1 MAEYWF
7 GKADGCRS
15 AFGFLINRA
24 GVGGA
29 LLVDG
34 EVFRG
39 FRGGAGEVG
48 HTIVDI
54 HGAKCSCGNY
64 GCLETL
70 VNEQRLI
77 REVSTGLKMG
87 QKSTLSVVEDYDA
100 ITLKQ
105 IMQAA
110 GEGIPSAGTLW
121 TTWRIIWWSGSQHC
135 HPLLPGND
143 RTVGR
148 DDLEICLLCQ
158 NRGGEGKAAAA

>member
-1 MAEYWF
+1 MFPSAIPYRSKPATRPSSIKIPSGGYGGILVWE
-7 GKADGCRS
+7 GGRVQS

-87 QKSTLSVVEDYDA
+87 QK
-100 ITLKQ
+100 
-105 IMQAA
+105 
-110 GEGIPSAGTLW
+110 PRCLW
-121 TTWRIIWWSGSQHC
+121 
-135 HPLLPGND
+135 
-143 RTVGR
+143 
-148 DDLEICLLCQ
+148 
-158 NRGGEGKAAAA
+158 